1 MQSEPSSQQTSS
13 SENGH
18 GPVLHDVDDYLGRPD
33 NHSLLSTSTST
44 SSASKPK
51 TKSPA
56 QNSATTPS
64 KPKPTATIV
73 PVQVGAPKSSAS
85 ISRLNTICQQKGLF
99 LDWDIRETE
108 SSVPGFRGTL
118 TIGAETLVLE
128 EAQPSKKDARQI
140 LAERG
145 VEVAERMEARVR
157 GGSEGGEGGSGGN
170 ENWIGKLLGRFI
182 WLLLI
187 ANRPFHRVPYS
198 TSSPPFLPPW
208 LPSAFPCTFLS
219 PPH

>member
-1 MQSEPSSQQTSS
+1 M
-13 SENGH
+13 
-18 GPVLHDVDDYLGRPD
+18 
-33 NHSLLSTSTST
+33 
-44 SSASKPK
+44 
-51 TKSPA
+51 
-56 QNSATTPS
+56 
-64 KPKPTATIV
+64 
-73 PVQVGAPKSSAS
+73 
-85 ISRLNTICQQKGLF
+85 
-99 LDWDIRETE
+99 
-108 SSVPGFRGTL
+108 PGFRGTL